1 MSLSPTEVSEEE
13 FTIFENEHHS
23 SEWRGG
29 QWLPLPHLWDFLVAF
44 GQTELGVP
52 TVGML
57 DSTKTLTLSPLH
69 GLETRRCK
77 WKAAEQAEL
86 ASPDCLPRIPSTDW
100 AQQPGYPSV
109 QRCLPETLG
118 GCGTARILSF
128 SSYGSCLLSCP
139 YLRSLLHR

>member
-29 QWLPLPHLWDFLVAF
+29 QWLPLPRLWDFLVAL

-57 DSTKTLTLSPLH
+57 DSTKTYFVSTSWF
-69 GLETRRCK
+69 GDQKVQMESCGASRTRQPR
-77 WKAAEQAEL
+77 L
-86 ASPDCLPRIPSTDW
+86 PPPDP
-100 AQQPGYPSV
+100 Q
-109 QRCLPETLG
+109 
-118 GCGTARILSF
+118 
-128 SSYGSCLLSCP
+128 
-139 YLRSLLHR
+139 H